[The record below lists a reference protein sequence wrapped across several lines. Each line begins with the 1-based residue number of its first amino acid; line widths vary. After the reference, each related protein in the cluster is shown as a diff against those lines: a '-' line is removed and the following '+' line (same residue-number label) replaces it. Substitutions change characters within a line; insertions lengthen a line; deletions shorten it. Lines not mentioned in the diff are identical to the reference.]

1 MGASGIAAKK
11 IEISGVVQGVGFRPF
26 LFGLACAHHL
36 CGHVSNTASGVA
48 LFIQGEPKNLDA
60 FILDI
65 PEKKPLLSQI
75 SRMVSTDTQPLALTD
90 FTIIKSR
97 DARTKSA
104 LISPDVG
111 VCPDCLK
118 EMQDPAD
125 RRFEYPFINCTNCGP
140 RYTII
145 QDIPY
150 DRPNT
155 SMKSFAMCLDCRK
168 EYEDPLN
175 RRFHAQPNACPVCGP
190 RVFLTDNKGKQ
201 VDGDDPAQ
209 ALALAA
215 RFLRQGKIVAVKGLG
230 GFHLAVD
237 AANATAVDLLRQRK
251 KRPHKPFAL
260 MAARDSSLFNHV
272 YMDGDEKA
280 LLESYH
286 RPIVLLRKKALAQ
299 SVGTGL
305 APNLAPDNPY
315 LGIMLP
321 YTPLHYLL
329 LDKGPDIL
337 VMTSGNR
344 SGDPLS
350 IDNADALDAFAHIA
364 DYFLLHNRDIYFR
377 ADDAIAKIQQ
387 GKLRFLRRS
396 RGYAPLP
403 VDITPPADDKPANIL
418 GCGAGMK
425 STICLTRDR
434 YAFLSPHIGDLE
446 SVQVHNFYK
455 DTIEHMQKILDI
467 RPVCVAH
474 DLHPGYFSTQFAK
487 SLGDQGIPLIGV
499 QHHHAHALACM
510 AENHL
515 DGTVL
520 ALTLDGTG
528 LGTDGHIWG
537 GEVLTCTYERFE
549 RRARL
554 DYLPMPGGDAAV
566 MAPWRMA
573 VALLY
578 KVYGPGIMDLDIP
591 FIRSLDKHKLTFLIQ
606 MMERQ
611 VNCPLT
617 SSTGRLFDAVSAL
630 LMICRDVS
638 YDSQAAIALEAAADV
653 EEATRTA
660 YPFGMK
666 TGADGCRIM
675 DTAPWVR
682 QMVAD
687 IKRGVPRGRI
697 AARFHLTL
705 SRMMVDAAA
714 TVAQETG
721 LDRIVLSGGVFN
733 NDMIF
738 SRITRILGAKGFKV
752 YTHSIVPCGDGGIA
766 LGQAMAAAALQ
777 YTTNKIKG

>member
-1 MGASGIAAKK
+1 MGSSGIAAKK

-36 CGHVSNTASGVA
+36 YGHVSNTASGVA
-48 LFIQGEPKNLDA
+48 LFIQGKSKDLDA
-60 FILDI
+60 FLLDL

-75 SRMVSTDTQPLALTD
+75 SRMVSTDAQPLDLAD
-90 FTIIKSR
+90 FTIIKSP
-97 DARTKSA
+97 DARTRSA

-155 SMKSFAMCLDCRK
+155 SMKSFAMCPDCRK

-190 RVFLTDNKGKQ
+190 QVFLTDNNGKRM
-201 VDGDDPAQ
+201 DGNDPAQ
-209 ALALAA
+209 AMALAA
-215 RFLRQGKIVAVKGLG
+215 RFLKQGKIVAVKGLG

-237 AANATAVDLLRQRK
+237 AANATAVYLLRQRK

-272 YMDGDEKA
+272 CMDEDEKA
-280 LLESYH
+280 LLCSYH
-286 RPIVLLRKKALAQ
+286 RPIVLLKKKPFP
-299 SVGTGL
+299 SPVGTGL
-305 APNLAPDNPY
+305 AQNLAPDNPY

-344 SGDPLS
+344 SGEPLS
-350 IDNADALDAFAHIA
+350 IDNADALDTFSHIA

-377 ADDAIAKIQQ
+377 ADDSITGIQQ

-403 VDITPPADDKPANIL
+403 VDIMPPTDDKLANIL

-446 SVQVHNFYK
+446 SMQVQNFYK

-487 SLGDQGIPLIGV
+487 MLGEQRLPLIGV

-515 DGTVL
+515 DGKVL

-537 GEVLTCTYERFE
+537 GEVLTCTYEGFE

-566 MAPWRMA
+566 RAPWRMA

-591 FIRSLDKHKLTFLIQ
+591 FIRSFGQNKAFIFNSNDGPAGELSIDIQ
-606 MMERQ
+606 HRPP
-611 VNCPLT
+611 V
-617 SSTGRLFDAVSAL
+617 
-630 LMICRDVS
+630 
-638 YDSQAAIALEAAADV
+638 
-653 EEATRTA
+653 
-660 YPFGMK
+660 
-666 TGADGCRIM
+666 
-675 DTAPWVR
+675 
-682 QMVAD
+682 
-687 IKRGVPRGRI
+687 
-697 AARFHLTL
+697 
-705 SRMMVDAAA
+705 
-714 TVAQETG
+714 
-721 LDRIVLSGGVFN
+721 
-733 NDMIF
+733 
-738 SRITRILGAKGFKV
+738 
-752 YTHSIVPCGDGGIA
+752 
-766 LGQAMAAAALQ
+766 
-777 YTTNKIKG
+777 

>member
-1 MGASGIAAKK
+1 MGSSGLSAKK
-11 IEISGVVQGVGFRPF
+11 VNISGVVQGVGFRPF
-26 LFGLACAHHL
+26 LFGLARRHHL

-48 LFIQGEPKNLDA
+48 LYIQGTPGDLDA
-60 FILDI
+60 FLLDI
-65 PEKKPLLSQI
+65 PKKKPPLSQI
-75 SRMVSTDTQPLALTD
+75 SQIVATDTPPLDLTD
-90 FTIIKSR
+90 FTIVKSR
-97 DARTKSA
+97 EDQARST

-150 DRPNT
+150 DRPKT
-155 SMKSFAMCLDCRK
+155 SMKSFTMCPDCRK

-190 RVFLTDNKGKQ
+190 QVFLTDNTGKR
-201 VDGDDPAQ
+201 VDEKDPAQ
-209 ALALAA
+209 AIALAA
-215 RFLRQGKIVAVKGLG
+215 RLLGQGKIVAVKGLG

-237 AANATAVDLLRQRK
+237 AANAAAVALLRQRK

-260 MAARDSSLFNHV
+260 MAAWDSPLFEHV
-272 YMDGDEKA
+272 HMDADEKA
-280 LLESYH
+280 LLLSYH
-286 RPIVLLRKKALAQ
+286 RPIVLLKKKVSSQ
-299 SVGTGL
+299 SADTGL
-305 APNLAPDNPY
+305 APNLAPDNLC

-337 VMTSGNR
+337 VMTSGNQ
-344 SGDPLS
+344 SGEPLS
-350 IDNADALDAFAHIA
+350 IDNADALDAFSHIA
-364 DYFLLHNRDIYFR
+364 DYFLFHNRDIYFR
-377 ADDAIAKIQQ
+377 ADDSIARIQN

-403 VDITPPADDKPANIL
+403 VDISPPTDDNAVNIL

-434 YAFLSPHIGDLE
+434 HAFLSPHIGDLE
-446 SVQVHNFYK
+446 SIQVQNFYK
-455 DTIEHMQKILDI
+455 ETIAHMQKILDI

-487 SLGDQGIPLIGV
+487 GLEAQGLPLIGV
-499 QHHHAHALACM
+499 QHHHAHALSCM

-515 DGTVL
+515 DGKVL

-537 GEVLTCTYERFE
+537 GEVLVCTYTGFE

-566 MAPWRMA
+566 TSPWRMA

-578 KVYGPGIMDLDIP
+578 KVYGSGIMDLDIP
-591 FIRSLDKHKLTFLIQ
+591 FVRSLDKSKLAFLIQ
-606 MMERQ
+606 MMDRQ
-611 VNCPLT
+611 INCPLT

-630 LMICRDVS
+630 LMICHEIS
-638 YDSQAAIALEAAADV
+638 YDSQAAITLEAAAAL
-653 EEATRTA
+653 EASASTA
-660 YPFGMK
+660 YPFDITPGD
-666 TGADGCRIM
+666 DGCRIM
-675 DTAPWVR
+675 DIAPGVKK
-682 QMVAD
+682 MVTD
-687 IKRGVPRGRI
+687 IKKGEPRDKI

-705 SRMMVDAAA
+705 SRMMVDATARIG
-714 TVAQETG
+714 QETG
-721 LDRIVLSGGVFN
+721 LDRVVLSGGVFN

-738 SRITRILGAKGFKV
+738 SRISRMLKAKDFKV
-752 YTHSIVPCGDGGIA
+752 YTHSIIPCGDGGIA
-766 LGQAMAAAALQ
+766 LGQAMAAAALRQ
-777 YTTNKIKG
+777 PTKAME

>member
-1 MGASGIAAKK
+1 MGSSGLSAKK
-11 IEISGVVQGVGFRPF
+11 VNISGVVQGVGFRPF
-26 LFGLACAHHL
+26 LFGLAHRHHL

-48 LFIQGEPKNLDA
+48 LFVQGAPGDLDA
-60 FILDI
+60 FLLDI
-65 PEKKPLLSQI
+65 PEKKPPLSQI
-75 SRMVSTDTQPLALTD
+75 SQIVATETPPLDLTD
-90 FTIIKSR
+90 FTIVKSR
-97 DARTKSA
+97 EDQARST

-150 DRPNT
+150 DRPKT
-155 SMKSFAMCLDCRK
+155 SMKSFTMCPDCRK

-190 RVFLTDNKGKQ
+190 QVFLTDNTGKR
-201 VDGDDPAQ
+201 VDEKDPAQ
-209 ALALAA
+209 AIALAA
-215 RFLRQGKIVAVKGLG
+215 RLLGQGKIVAVKGLG

-237 AANATAVDLLRQRK
+237 AANAAAVALLRQRK

-260 MAARDSSLFNHV
+260 MAAWDSPLFDYVH
-272 YMDGDEKA
+272 MDAPEKA
-280 LLESYH
+280 LLLSYH
-286 RPIVLLRKKALAQ
+286 RPIVLLKKKVSSQ
-299 SVGTGL
+299 SADTGL
-305 APNLAPDNPY
+305 APNLAPDNLC

-337 VMTSGNR
+337 VMTSGNQ
-344 SGDPLS
+344 SGEPLS
-350 IDNADALDAFAHIA
+350 IDNADALDAFSHIA
-364 DYFLLHNRDIYFR
+364 DYFLFHNRDIYFR
-377 ADDAIAKIQQ
+377 ADDSIARIQN

-403 VDITPPADDKPANIL
+403 VDISPPTDDNAVNIL

-434 YAFLSPHIGDLE
+434 HAFLSPHIGDLE
-446 SVQVHNFYK
+446 SIQVQNFYK
-455 DTIEHMQKILDI
+455 ETIAHMQKILDI

-487 SLGDQGIPLIGV
+487 GLEAQGLPLIGV
-499 QHHHAHALACM
+499 QHHHAHALSCM

-515 DGTVL
+515 DGKVL

-537 GEVLTCTYERFE
+537 GEVLVCTYTGFE

-566 MAPWRMA
+566 TSPWRMA

-578 KVYGPGIMDLDIP
+578 KVYGSGIMDLDIP
-591 FIRSLDKHKLTFLIQ
+591 FVRSLDKSKLAFLIQ
-606 MMERQ
+606 MMDRQ
-611 VNCPLT
+611 INCPLT

-630 LMICRDVS
+630 LMICHEIS
-638 YDSQAAIALEAAADV
+638 YDSQAAITLEAAAAL
-653 EEATRTA
+653 EASASTA
-660 YPFGMK
+660 YPFDITPGD
-666 TGADGCRIM
+666 DGCRIM
-675 DTAPWVR
+675 DIAPGVKK
-682 QMVAD
+682 MVTD
-687 IKRGVPRGRI
+687 IKKGEPRDKI

-714 TVAQETG
+714 RIGQETG
-721 LDRIVLSGGVFN
+721 LDRVVLSGGVFN

-738 SRITRILGAKGFKV
+738 SRISRMLKAKDFKV
-752 YTHSIVPCGDGGIA
+752 YTHSIIPCGDGGIA
-766 LGQAMAAAALQ
+766 LGQAMAAAALRQ
-777 YTTNKIKG
+777 PTKAME

>member
-1 MGASGIAAKK
+1 MGSSGLSAKK
-11 IEISGVVQGVGFRPF
+11 VNISGVVQGVGFRPF
-26 LFGLACAHHL
+26 LFGLAHRHHL

-48 LFIQGEPKNLDA
+48 LFIQGAPADLDA
-60 FILDI
+60 FLLDI
-65 PEKKPLLSQI
+65 PEKKPPLSQI
-75 SRMVSTDTQPLALTD
+75 SQIVATNTPPLDLTD
-90 FTIIKSR
+90 FTIVKSQA
-97 DARTKSA
+97 ARTRSA

-118 EMQDPAD
+118 EMQNPAN

-150 DRPNT
+150 DRPKT
-155 SMKSFAMCLDCRK
+155 SMKSFAMCPDCLK

-190 RVFLTDNKGKQ
+190 QVFLTDNTGKR
-201 VDGDDPAQ
+201 VDGNDPAQ
-209 ALALAA
+209 AIVIAA
-215 RFLRQGKIVAVKGLG
+215 RMLGQGKIVAVKGLG

-237 AANATAVDLLRQRK
+237 AANAAAVDLLRRRK
-251 KRPHKPFAL
+251 NRPHKPFAL
-260 MAARDSSLFNHV
+260 MAAWDSPLFDHV
-272 YMDGDEKA
+272 HMGPAEKE
-280 LLESYH
+280 LLLSYH
-286 RPIVLLRKKALAQ
+286 RPIVLLKKKAPGQ
-299 SVGTGL
+299 FEGMGL
-305 APNLAPDNPY
+305 PENLAPGNLC

-344 SGDPLS
+344 SGEPLS
-350 IDNADALDAFAHIA
+350 IDNTDALDAFSHIA
-364 DYFLLHNRDIYFR
+364 DYFLLHDRDIYFR
-377 ADDAIAKIQQ
+377 ADDSIARIQQ
-387 GKLRFLRRS
+387 EKMRFLRRS

-403 VDITPPADDKPANIL
+403 VDITPPKDDKLANIL

-434 YAFLSPHIGDLE
+434 YAFLSPHIGDLK
-446 SVQVHNFYK
+446 SIQVQNFYQE
-455 DTIEHMQKILDI
+455 TITHMQKILDI

-487 SLGDQGIPLIGV
+487 RLGGQGLPLIGI
-499 QHHHAHALACM
+499 QHHHAHALSCM

-515 DGTVL
+515 DGEVL

-537 GEVLTCTYERFE
+537 GEVLTCTYEGFE
-549 RRARL
+549 RRAHL

-566 MAPWRMA
+566 TSPWRMA

-578 KVYGPGIMDLDIP
+578 KVYGSEIMDLDIP
-591 FIRSLDKHKLTFLIQ
+591 FVRSLDKSKLAFLIQ
-606 MMERQ
+606 MMDRQ
-611 VNCPLT
+611 INSPLT
-617 SSTGRLFDAVSAL
+617 SSTGRLFDALSAL
-630 LMICRDVS
+630 LMICHEIS
-638 YDSQAAIALEAAADV
+638 YDSQAAIALEAAADPDTS
-653 EEATRTA
+653 ANTA
-660 YPFGMK
+660 YAFDITPGD
-666 TGADGCRIM
+666 DGCRIINI
-675 DTAPWVR
+675 APGVR

-687 IKRGVPRGRI
+687 VQKDVPLGKI

-705 SRMMVDAAA
+705 SNMMVEA
-714 TVAQETG
+714 VANVSQETG
-721 LDRIVLSGGVFN
+721 LDRVVLSGGVFN
-733 NDMIF
+733 NDTIF
-738 SRITRILGAKGFKV
+738 SQISRMLKIKGLKV
-752 YTHSIVPCGDGGIA
+752 YTHSLVPCGDGGIA

-777 YTTNKIKG
+777 PPTKAMG

>member
-1 MGASGIAAKK
+1 MGSSDLSAKTVN
-11 IEISGVVQGVGFRPF
+11 ISGVVQGVGFRPF
-26 LFGLACAHHL
+26 LFGLAHRHHL

-48 LFIQGEPKNLDA
+48 LFVQGASKDLDA
-60 FILDI
+60 FLLDI
-65 PEKKPLLSQI
+65 PEKKPPLSQI
-75 SRMVSTDTQPLALTD
+75 SQIVATDSPPLDLTD

-97 DARTKSA
+97 EPQTRSA

-150 DRPNT
+150 DRPKT
-155 SMKSFAMCLDCRK
+155 SMKAFGMCPDCRK

-190 RVFLTDNKGKQ
+190 QVFLTDNTGRR

-209 ALALAA
+209 AIALAA
-215 RFLRQGKIVAVKGLG
+215 RLLGQGKIVAVKGLG

-237 AANATAVDLLRQRK
+237 AANAAAVDLLRHRK
-251 KRPHKPFAL
+251 KRPDKPFAL
-260 MAARDSSLFNHV
+260 MAAWDSPLFEHV
-272 YMDGDEKA
+272 HMDESEKA
-280 LLESYH
+280 QLLSYH
-286 RPIVLLRKKALAQ
+286 RPIVLLKKKEVSQ
-299 SVGTGL
+299 SEDMGL
-305 APNLAPDNPY
+305 APDLAPANLC

-344 SGDPLS
+344 FGEPLS
-350 IDNADALDAFAHIA
+350 IDNADALDAFSHIA

-377 ADDAIAKIQQ
+377 ADDSIARIQEK
-387 GKLRFLRRS
+387 KLRFLRRS

-403 VDITPPADDKPANIL
+403 VDINPPAEGKLATIL

-425 STICLTRDR
+425 STICLTRDQ

-446 SVQVHNFYK
+446 SIQVQNFYQE
-455 DTIEHMQKILDI
+455 TIAHMQKILDI
-467 RPVCVAH
+467 RPEYVAH

-487 SLGDQGIPLIGV
+487 QLGEQGVSLTGV
-499 QHHHAHALACM
+499 QHHHAHALSCM
-510 AENHL
+510 AENQL
-515 DGTVL
+515 DGEVI

-537 GEVLTCTYERFE
+537 GEVLTCTYTDFK

-554 DYLPMPGGDAAV
+554 NYLPMPGGDAAV
-566 MAPWRMA
+566 TSPWRMA
-573 VALLY
+573 AALLY
-578 KVYGPGIMDLDIP
+578 KVYGSKIMDLDIP
-591 FIRSLDKHKLTFLIQ
+591 FVQSLDKSKLAFLIQ
-606 MMERQ
+606 MMDRQ
-611 VNCPLT
+611 INSPLT

-630 LMICRDVS
+630 LMICQDIS
-638 YDSQAAIALEAAADV
+638 YDSQAAIALEAAADPD
-653 EEATRTA
+653 ASASTA
-660 YPFGMK
+660 YPYDISPG
-666 TGADGCRIM
+666 DNGCRIM
-675 DTAPWVR
+675 DFYPGVR
-682 QMVAD
+682 QMVTD
-687 IKRGVPRGRI
+687 IQEGVRRSTI
-697 AARFHLTL
+697 AARFHRTL
-705 SRMMVDAAA
+705 SRMMVE
-714 TVAQETG
+714 TVLKVSQETG

-733 NDMIF
+733 NDTIF
-738 SRITRILGAKGFKV
+738 SQISRMLNAKGFKV

-766 LGQAMAAAALQ
+766 LGQAMAAAALAH
-777 YTTNKIKG
+777 TTKAMG

>member
-1 MGASGIAAKK
+1 MGSSGIAAKK

-48 LFIQGEPKNLDA
+48 LFIQGKPENLDA
-60 FILDI
+60 FLLDI
-65 PEKKPLLSQI
+65 LEKKPLLSQI
-75 SRMVSTDTQPLALTD
+75 SRMVSTDTQPLDLAD
-90 FTIIKSR
+90 FTIINSR
-97 DARTKSA
+97 KARTKSA

-155 SMKSFAMCLDCRK
+155 SMKSFAMCPDCRK

-190 RVFLTDNKGKQ
+190 QVFLLDNKGKQ
-201 VDGDDPAQ
+201 VDGNDPAQ

-215 RFLRQGKIVAVKGLG
+215 QFLKQGKIVAIKGLG

-272 YMDGDEKA
+272 YLDGDEKT
-280 LLESYH
+280 LLGSYH
-286 RPIVLLRKKALAQ
+286 RPIVLLKKKPFP
-299 SVGTGL
+299 SPVSTGL
-305 APNLAPDNPY
+305 APNLSPDNPY

-344 SGDPLS
+344 SGEPLS
-350 IDNADALDAFAHIA
+350 IDNADALDAFSHIA

-377 ADDAIAKIQQ
+377 ADDSIAKIQQ

-403 VDITPPADDKPANIL
+403 VDITPLADDTLANIL

-446 SVQVHNFYK
+446 SMQVQNFYK

-487 SLGDQGIPLIGV
+487 ILGDQGIPLIGV

-537 GEVLTCTYERFE
+537 GEVLTCTYKGFE

-554 DYLPMPGGDAAV
+554 DYLPMPGGDTAV
-566 MAPWRMA
+566 RAPWRMA

-578 KVYGPGIMDLDIP
+578 KVYGPEIMDLNIP
-591 FIRSLDKHKLTFLIQ
+591 FIRSLDKTKLAFLIQ
-606 MMERQ
+606 MMDRQ

-630 LMICRDVS
+630 LMICHEVS
-638 YDSQAAIALEAAADV
+638 YDSQAAIALEAAADL
-653 EEATRTA
+653 EESESTA
-660 YPFGMK
+660 YTFDMK
-666 TGADGCRIM
+666 TGIDGCRIM
-675 DTAPWVR
+675 DTGPSVR
-682 QMVAD
+682 QIVAD
-687 IKRGVPRGRI
+687 IKKGVHRGRI

-705 SRMMVDAAA
+705 SRMMVGAAA
-714 TVAQETG
+714 AVGQETG

-733 NDMIF
+733 NDTIF
-738 SRITRILGAKGFKV
+738 SQISRMLDAKGFKV

-777 YTTNKIKG
+777 HQQP